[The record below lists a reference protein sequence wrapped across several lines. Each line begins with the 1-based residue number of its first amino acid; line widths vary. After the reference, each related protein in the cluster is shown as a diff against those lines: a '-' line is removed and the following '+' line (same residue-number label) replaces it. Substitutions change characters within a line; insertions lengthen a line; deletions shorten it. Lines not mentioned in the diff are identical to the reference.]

1 MNIKNLKAKCQEFD
15 QIELNKMLVKFPM
28 LTEFINENIAGIAS
42 NKTIELI
49 DELDA
54 DNQVLGFDCDSL
66 AWIID
71 VYKEE
76 TYSDNPSIDDLDDD
90 DWENIKIDIKGNLE
104 CNCEKTIELIS
115 DIELK
120 KWLRN

>member
-1 MNIKNLKAKCQEFD
+1 MKNLKEKCQEFD
-15 QIELNKMLVKFPM
+15 QIELTEMLVKFPM
-28 LTEFINENIAGIAS
+28 LTEFINENIKGFAS
-42 NKTIELI
+42 IKSVELI

-66 AWIID
+66 QNIIN
-71 VYKEE
+71 VYIEE
-76 TYSDNPSIDDLDDD
+76 TYSDNPSIDELDTD

-104 CNCEKTIELIS
+104 CNCEKTEELID

-120 KWLRN
+120 KWLKN